1 MSVNLLMLCS
11 CREIGLVFKEKGIC
25 DILGVWV
32 FERLEAA
39 GKGAPTTDRKKE
51 KRMQD
56 AKLER
61 ALEIYFKRMPDEGA
75 DKEFLDAENYL
86 KRRIRSVMEILL
98 TKEDINAMAFLEQKG
113 LFGENEVDLFIRMA
127 KEKGKHRSLIWLL
140 HLKDE
145 KYGYHEKEFLL

>member
-1 MSVNLLMLCS
+1 
-11 CREIGLVFKEKGIC
+11 
-25 DILGVWV
+25 
-32 FERLEAA
+32 
-39 GKGAPTTDRKKE
+39 
-51 KRMQD
+51 MQD

-61 ALEIYFKRMPDEGA
+61 ALEIYLKGTADEGV

-98 TKEDINAMAFLEQKG
+98 AKEDINAMAFFEQKG
-113 LFGENEVDLFIRMA
+113 WFGEKEVNLFIRMA
-127 KEKGKHRSLIWLL
+127 KEKGKLRSLIWML

>member
-1 MSVNLLMLCS
+1 
-11 CREIGLVFKEKGIC
+11 
-25 DILGVWV
+25 
-32 FERLEAA
+32 
-39 GKGAPTTDRKKE
+39 
-51 KRMQD
+51 MQD

-75 DKEFLDAENYL
+75 DKEFLDAENHL

-113 LFGENEVDLFIRMA
+113 WFGENEVDLFIRMA
-127 KEKGKHRSLIWLL
+127 KEKGKLRSLIWLL